1 MTKQKDD
8 LIEEAAR
15 LKAIYK
21 QRKQL
26 DPTLNQAKIAE
37 VCDWAG
43 QSVVSQYMT
52 GKIPLNLTALLKFSK
67 ALQFKPTEVSERLL
81 KVYPFEDLEVPS
93 EASTMRT
100 STPYLSFGHSFG
112 LHPVEVIDDDRPLGE
127 DEVGLESLSEVERR
141 DGRGTE
147 VKSGGNGYRFP
158 FSKQILA
165 LKNIKPED
173 ARVLVVEGNSMDPVL
188 RHGCIAVLHI
198 LPAPIEEGQIYAL
211 DHDGQIVV
219 RLLFKLANHG
229 LRLRCYNTNDYPDE
243 RLSADYIKDHIKV
256 LGKVF
261 WYGGLI

>member
-8 LIEEAAR
+8 LVEEAAR

-21 QRKQL
+21 QRKKL
-26 DPTLNQAKIAE
+26 DPTLNQARIAE

-147 VKSGGNGYRFP
+147 V
-158 FSKQILA
+158 
-165 LKNIKPED
+165 
-173 ARVLVVEGNSMDPVL
+173 
-188 RHGCIAVLHI
+188 
-198 LPAPIEEGQIYAL
+198 
-211 DHDGQIVV
+211 
-219 RLLFKLANHG
+219 
-229 LRLRCYNTNDYPDE
+229 
-243 RLSADYIKDHIKV
+243 
-256 LGKVF
+256 
-261 WYGGLI
+261 